1 MSVDLIRFII
11 FVAIL
16 GGLVIVALSIPA
28 FRPYLRKNA
37 LITFLL
43 GISSGFPLTLLIA
56 TMTFWLAKVGIDTA
70 TIGFAVALGIPY
82 TIKFLWAPLVDKL
95 PLPFLTKTFGQRRGW
110 LFLIQALL
118 FVSVW
123 QLGASNPQPG
133 NMGLFAVWAL
143 ITAFLSATQ
152 DIVIDAYR
160 IEILDEEEFAHGTAT
175 NQFGYRTG
183 NLIAG
188 AGTIYFASAEGLGL
202 GWATAYG
209 LTAFCIVPAIIG
221 ALWIGPG
228 RFIDRYSH
236 VSGMKAGQFLTEAVI
251 NPFREF
257 LGRHGAFLI
266 LAFVLVYKVGDAM
279 GQAMLSPMIVDL
291 GFADLDYI
299 SANKLWGFAALIIGS
314 ALGAP
319 FILWLG
325 MGRALLISGLMM
337 MLSNVMFMLLAMSG
351 NNYWMLVAAIGTE
364 NLTSGIGLTVFTTYL
379 SGLSSIA
386 YTATQF
392 ALLSSFA
399 GVGRTFMAGPAGIIA
414 DKVGWVGFWGFT
426 VLAAIPGMLLLW
438 VLWSKGYVVQGI
450 RQTDGVDERQLKQPI
465 SPLRV
470 FGFLV
475 ATAGLVGVLLSQPL
489 KWANS
494 TALIFLAVLLLGGV
508 IAWLGKA
515 RVSPAPQG

>member
-1 MSVDLIRFII
+1 MSVDLTRFII
-11 FVAIL
+11 FVSIL
-16 GGLVIVALSIPA
+16 AGVAVVALTSKT
-28 FRPYLRKNA
+28 FRPYLRKNPV
-37 LITFLL
+37 ITFLL

-82 TIKFLWAPLVDKL
+82 TLKFLWAPLVDKL

-110 LFLIQALL
+110 LFFVQALL
-118 FVSVW
+118 FVAIW

-133 NMGLFAVWAL
+133 NMGLFAICAL

-160 IEILDEEEFAHGTAT
+160 IEILEEDEFAHGTAT

-188 AGTIYFASAEGLGL
+188 AGTIYFASNEGLGL

-209 LTAFCIVPAIIG
+209 LTAFAIIG
-221 ALWIGPG
+221 AFWAGPG
-228 RFIDRYSH
+228 KFVDRYAEA
-236 VSGMKAGQFLTEAVI
+236 SGMKAGQWLTEAVV

-257 LGRHGAFLI
+257 LTRHGAFLI
-266 LAFVLVYKVGDAM
+266 LGFVLVYKVGDAM

-299 SANKLWGFAALIIGS
+299 SANKLWGFGALIIGS

-325 MGRALLISGLMM
+325 MGRALLISGFMM
-337 MLSNVMFMLLAMSG
+337 MFSNVMFMILAATG
-351 NNYWMLVAAIGTE
+351 NNYWMLVAAIATE

-399 GVGRTFMAGPAGIIA
+399 GVGRTFMAGPAGIVA
-414 DKVGWVGFWGFT
+414 AKVGWFWFWGFT
-426 VLAAIPGMLLLW
+426 VVAAIPGMILLW
-438 VLWSKGYVVQGI
+438 ILWSRGYVVQGI
-450 RQTDGVDERQLKQPI
+450 RQTKAVDEKALKEPVG
-465 SPLRV
+465 PLRI
-470 FGFLV
+470 FGFV
-475 ATAGLVGVLLSQPL
+475 MVVVGLIGLLLSQPL
-489 KWANS
+489 EFANNI
-494 TALIFLAVLLLGGV
+494 TAIFAAVLLAGGLL
-508 IAWLGKA
+508 AWKGQ
-515 RVSPAPQG
+515 PAKTA